1 MSTLRSPER
10 LALALL
16 LALACGAALAADA
29 LDLRADRERQRA
41 ANERRRIEAD
51 YTARVRQ
58 CESQFVVTSCV
69 EEARARR
76 REALDRLTQQQAVI
90 EDALRKQR
98 TAERMERL
106 QEKQQ
111 QAAARR
117 DAPPAPTR
125 VVQRGARAAS
135 AAGGVSSG
143 APASAAA
150 FQLPSSHLPDAGQQ
164 RRNQTAYEKRQK
176 DAAEHR
182 ALVEQRNAQRAA
194 SRKPAAPL
202 PVPPSSAASGAG
214 R

>member
-1 MSTLRSPER
+1 MSTPRSPER
-10 LALALL
+10 LAAALL
-16 LALACGAALAADA
+16 LALSCCAALAADA

-41 ANERRRIEAD
+41 ANERRRIEAE
-51 YTARVRQ
+51 YTSRVRQ

-69 EEARARR
+69 EEAKAQR
-76 REALDRLTQQQAVI
+76 REALDRLTQQRAVI

-98 TAERMERL
+98 AAERMERL

-117 DAPPAPTR
+117 DAPPAPPR
-125 VVQRGARAAS
+125 VVQRGARPAS
-135 AAGGVSSG
+135 AASG
-143 APASAAA
+143 AAASTAASAA
-150 FQLPSSHLPDAGQQ
+150 FQLPSSRAPGAAEQ
-164 RRNQTAYEKRQK
+164 RRNQAAYEKRQK

-194 SRKPAAPL
+194 TRKPAASLPL
-202 PVPPSSAASGAG
+202 PSAASAAS